1 METNPL
7 RQQVGVNNLYS
18 DEELPE
24 WMAWEDEEEEL
35 DPNRDLKLQVMCLKV
50 IVGHPYCKAEASK
63 RKLWPMI
70 REICYKNRKSIMEYK
85 LVDDIPGWSWS
96 MDEYP
101 EKPRTYLE
109 EALKIFEDIVYE
121 QKEEIRDLKRR
132 LNFLE
137 HYVYNKKKKILF

>member
-1 METNPL
+1 M
-7 RQQVGVNNLYS
+7 Y
-18 DEELPE
+18 
-24 WMAWEDEEEEL
+24 
-35 DPNRDLKLQVMCLKV
+35 LKV
-50 IVGHPYCKAEASK
+50 IVGHPYCKAKASK

-70 REICYKNRKSIMEYK
+70 REICYKNRKSIIEYI